1 VGTVYAVESAST
13 LKVSIALPLYLLAQ
27 RARKDG
33 FKVLLSG
40 QGADELFG
48 GYARYEAD
56 AREGRLPEALDRD
69 LRHIAEV
76 NLERD
81 DAATMAH
88 GVELRVPFLDLRV
101 VGASRRMGPSLKVR
115 PNGKDYIRKYVLRKV
130 AEKYLPREV
139 AQAPKKA
146 IQYGTGA
153 QKTLERL
160 ARSQGCA
167 PAGRLESL
175 YRDVFR

>member
-1 VGTVYAVESAST
+1 MTPQPATLLEGLTVRRFLAVTALCAAAALAVVRVFYNTYWDLLVSALCVGYTSMLLFTVAGNLS
-13 LKVSIALPLYLLAQ
+13 Q
-27 RARKDG
+27 R
-33 FKVLLSG
+33 
-40 QGADELFG
+40 
-48 GYARYEAD
+48 
-56 AREGRLPEALDRD
+56 
-69 LRHIAEV
+69 
-76 NLERD
+76 
-81 DAATMAH
+81 T
-88 GVELRVPFLDLRV
+88 
-101 VGASRRMGPSLKVR
+101 
-115 PNGKDYIRKYVLRKV
+115 
-130 AEKYLPREV
+130 LPREV